1 MRASHRTR
9 TALFAAAA
17 ALLLIALAPSAS
29 AQSLDAAKAAGQIGE
44 RPDGYVGLVDAG
56 APPAV
61 KQLVDSVNAKR
72 KAEYT
77 RIAKQNGTAVDAVA
91 SLAGAKLIERTPP
104 GQYVM
109 GVDVRWVKK

>member
-1 MRASHRTR
+1 MRRRIR
-9 TALFAAAA
+9 TATLAVAS
-17 ALLLIALAPSAS
+17 ALLLLVAAPA
-29 AQSLDAAKAAGQIGE
+29 AQAETLDAAKAAGQVGE
-44 RPDGYVGLVDAG
+44 RPDGYVGVVDAN

-77 RIAKQNGTAVDAVA
+77 RIAQQNGTAVDAVA
-91 SLAGAKLIERTPP
+91 ALAGAKLIERTPP

>member
-1 MRASHRTR
+1 MRRWIR
-9 TALFAAAA
+9 TAALAFASALLLLVAAPGAWAA
-17 ALLLIALAPSAS
+17 AL
-29 AQSLDAAKAAGQIGE
+29 DDAKAAGLVGE
-44 RPDGYVGLVDAG
+44 RPDGYLGLVDPN

-91 SLAGAKLIERTPP
+91 ALAGAKLIERTPP

>member
-1 MRASHRTR
+1 MRRSIR
-9 TALFAAAA
+9 TAALAVASVLF
-17 ALLLIALAPSAS
+17 LLVAAPSAW
-29 AQSLDAAKAAGQIGE
+29 AGALDAAKAAGQVGE
-44 RPDGYVGLVDAG
+44 RPDGYLGLVDSN

-91 SLAGAKLIERTPP
+91 ALAGAKLIERTPP

>member
-17 ALLLIALAPSAS
+17 ALLLLSLAPSAW
-29 AQSLDAAKAAGQIGE
+29 AESLDAAKAAGQVGE
-44 RPDGYVGLVDAG
+44 RPDGYVGVVDAN
-56 APPAV
+56 APPDV
-61 KQLVDSVNAKR
+61 RQMVESVNAKR
-72 KAEYT
+72 RAEYA
-77 RIAKQNGTAVDAVA
+77 RIAKQNGTPVDAVA
-91 SLAGAKLIERTPP
+91 ALAGQKLIERTPP

>member
-17 ALLLIALAPSAS
+17 ALLLALAPSAR
-29 AQSLDAAKAAGQIGE
+29 AASLDDAKAAGQVGE
-44 RPDGYVGLVDAG
+44 RPDGYVGLVDSN
-56 APPAV
+56 APADV
-61 KQLVDSVNAKR
+61 KQLVESVNAKR
-72 KAEYT
+72 KAEYS
-77 RIAKQNGTAVDAVA
+77 RIAQKNGTPVDAVA
-91 SLAGAKLIERTPP
+91 AIAGQKLIERTPP

>member
-1 MRASHRTR
+1 MRGSHQTR

-17 ALLLIALAPSAS
+17 ALLLLALAPSAW
-29 AQSLDAAKAAGQIGE
+29 AQSLDSAKAAGQVGE
-44 RPDGYVGLVDAG
+44 RPDGYVGLVDAN

-61 KQLVDSVNAKR
+61 KQLVESVNAKR

-77 RIAKQNGTAVDAVA
+77 RIAQQNGTPVDAVA
-91 SLAGAKLIERTPP
+91 AIAGQKLIDRTPP